1 MSEAPPVTA
10 RGLVKRYGEIVA
22 VDHVDLTVEPGD
34 VFGYLGPNGAGKTTS
49 LRMMLGLIRPTE
61 GSVRLF
67 GRDPLEEGA
76 KALDGVAGFVEEPRF
91 YPYLSGRKNLRLLA
105 DYDDGDSRSRI
116 EEMLELVELR
126 DRAKDRVG
134 GYSHGMRQRLG
145 IAASLLREPKL
156 LLLDEPTT
164 GLDPAG
170 MRDMRELVRRL
181 AGEGLTVLLSS
192 HLLGEVE
199 DLCNRVAIIR
209 KGQIVYEGALKQL
222 LATARERL
230 PHADDRARAGEG
242 ALSLASRHRRGR
254 ARRPAARVQGG
265 RGCARRPHDRAR
277 PGPHRG
283 HRARPCDREPRRPV
297 PRAHRRRVERP
308 RSRGGRRMSA
318 VAKVYRWEIAKLLA
332 QKRTYLG
339 VGTAALVPVI
349 FVVVLVL
356 QTGGPNDVP
365 LGRYIRDTGLAVP
378 FVVLFFMSIWGFP
391 LITALVAG
399 DIVAAESQH
408 GTLKT
413 ILTRSRDRG
422 EVFTGKVL
430 ATITYTLTIILAM
443 GLVGLVAGSIAWGFH
458 PLTSLSGTKVSAGHG
473 VGLLAASL
481 AIYAFPLVG
490 IAAFGLMLSTI
501 TRNSA
506 AAVVGTLMWALL
518 MQLLGVLPGTESFR
532 AYLLGTQFDAWHGFL
547 RTPADWSP
555 VIRAVWVCALYIA
568 LPLAAAYTVFLR
580 RDVAGD

>member
-1 MSEAPPVTA
+1 
-10 RGLVKRYGEIVA
+10 
-22 VDHVDLTVEPGD
+22 
-34 VFGYLGPNGAGKTTS
+34 
-49 LRMMLGLIRPTE
+49 
-61 GSVRLF
+61 
-67 GRDPLEEGA
+67 
-76 KALDGVAGFVEEPRF
+76 
-91 YPYLSGRKNLRLLA
+91 
-105 DYDDGDSRSRI
+105 
-116 EEMLELVELR
+116 
-126 DRAKDRVG
+126 
-134 GYSHGMRQRLG
+134 
-145 IAASLLREPKL
+145 
-156 LLLDEPTT
+156 
-164 GLDPAG
+164 
-170 MRDMRELVRRL
+170 
-181 AGEGLTVLLSS
+181 
-192 HLLGEVE
+192 
-199 DLCNRVAIIR
+199 
-209 KGQIVYEGALKQL
+209 
-222 LATARERL
+222 
-230 PHADDRARAGEG
+230 
-242 ALSLASRHRRGR
+242 
-254 ARRPAARVQGG
+254 
-265 RGCARRPHDRAR
+265 
-277 PGPHRG
+277 
-283 HRARPCDREPRRPV
+283 
-297 PRAHRRRVERP
+297 
-308 RSRGGRRMSA
+308 MSA

-349 FVVVLVL
+349 FVTVLVL

-430 ATITYTLTIILAM
+430 AAITYTLTIILAM
-443 GLVGLVAGSIAWGFH
+443 GLVGLVAGSVAWGFH

-547 RTPADWSP
+547 RTPADWAP

-568 LPLAAAYTVFLR
+568 LPLTVAYTVFLR